1 MSWNGAVL
9 PEDISVASSSFSA
22 SLLAGIDPD
31 ATIWTAKVNSVSS
44 KLALRDGQ
52 LLVPLTLGPWISW
65 RCPIEGNV
73 SVGEEFVG

>member
-1 MSWNGAVL
+1 VSWNSTVL
-9 PEDISVASSSFSA
+9 PEDISVPSSSFSA

-52 LLVPLTLGPWISW
+52 LLVPLTLGSVGG

-73 SVGEEFVG
+73 SVDEEFVC